1 MSGNQGLIIR
11 RLIPQDCGL
20 EMDVVK
26 SDAEE
31 RAPAQ
36 VARGPAK
43 ALRSDMPNPAW
54 LHRLFQPQEPL
65 PIAHA
70 RLYKVTLRTAHLMAI
85 SVLVGGHA
93 FSAPVSAL
101 KPLLYVA
108 IATGAGMILLE
119 AGPTLHFVFEGWGL
133 LLLGKLVLLCCIPF
147 AWKQRFPILLAVV
160 AIASIG
166 SHMPRSLRHYS
177 LLYRRVIK

>member
-1 MSGNQGLIIR
+1 MHNEG
-11 RLIPQDCGL
+11 
-20 EMDVVK
+20 
-26 SDAEE
+26 
-31 RAPAQ
+31 
-36 VARGPAK
+36 
-43 ALRSDMPNPAW
+43 W
-54 LHRLFQPQEPL
+54 LHRLFQPAQSRSIPYG
-65 PIAHA
+65 

-119 AGPTLHFVFEGWGL
+119 AGPSLHFVFEGWGL
-133 LLLGKLVLLCCIPF
+133 LLLAKLALLCCIPF
-147 AWKQRFPILLAVV
+147 AWQQRFPILLAVV

-166 SHMPRSLRHYS
+166 SHLPARFRHYS
-177 LLYRRVIK
+177 LLYGRVIK

>member
-1 MSGNQGLIIR
+1 MHNEG
-11 RLIPQDCGL
+11 
-20 EMDVVK
+20 
-26 SDAEE
+26 
-31 RAPAQ
+31 
-36 VARGPAK
+36 
-43 ALRSDMPNPAW
+43 W
-54 LHRLFQPQEPL
+54 LHRLFQPREPL

-101 KPLLYVA
+101 RPLLYVA

-119 AGPTLHFVFEGWGL
+119 AGPSLHFVFEGWGL

-147 AWKQRFPILLAVV
+147 AWKQRLPILLAVV

-166 SHMPRSLRHYS
+166 SHMPKNLRHYS